1 MLKKYISYL
10 GVFVFAIFSFYYT
23 DKATE
28 IIKRNDPVMKSIISN
43 KDNYYVESVN
53 AIIHDDEIIPG
64 INGIDINVNKS
75 YQQMKKNNNYDPGMY
90 VFKEV
95 NPTISFIDDYSK
107 YIVSGNNSKMQ
118 VALVFK
124 ITDSTGI
131 KDLIN
136 ILVDKD
142 TLATLF
148 VDGSILEN
156 NTDIMIELS
165 HDGFEL
171 ENLGYDNEYS
181 KDKFAWTNN
190 LLSSIT
196 NTNPKYCYTDYK
208 NKDILDLCSS
218 YNMYTI
224 KPTISIT
231 NYPFITVK
239 NNLTN
244 GSIISFSI
252 NNDTL
257 KELPSIISFIKQ
269 KGYDIVVLDTLLSEG
284 R

>member
-10 GVFVFAIFSFYYT
+10 GIFVFAIFSFYYT

-28 IIKRNDPVMKSIISN
+28 IVKRNDPVMKSIIDN
-43 KDNYYVESVN
+43 KNNYSIESVN

-64 INGIDINVNKS
+64 VNGIDVNVNKS
-75 YQQMKKNNNYDPGMY
+75 YQQMKKDNNYNPDMY

-95 NPTISFIDDYSK
+95 SPTISLLNDYNK
-107 YIVSGNNSKMQ
+107 YIISGNNTKMQ
-118 VALVFK
+118 VSLIFK
-124 ITDSTGI
+124 ITDKTDI
-131 KDLIN
+131 RDLIN
-136 ILVDKD
+136 ILLDKD
-142 TLATLF
+142 ILATLF
-148 VDGSILEN
+148 VDGTILEN

-171 ENLGYDNEYS
+171 ENLGYDNNYS
-181 KDKFAWTNN
+181 KDKFLWTNN

-244 GSIISFSI
+244 GSIISFNI

-269 KGYDIVVLDTLLSEG
+269 KGYDIVDLNTLLSED

>member
-10 GVFVFAIFSFYYT
+10 GVFIFAIFSFYYT

-95 NPTISFIDDYSK
+95 NPTISFINDYSK

-224 KPTISIT
+224 KPTIMIT
-231 NYPFITVK
+231 SYPFITVK
-239 NNLTN
+239 NSLTS
-244 GSIISFSI
+244 GSIISFNI